1 MPAEADADPLV
12 GVVLGDA
19 YQLVGRIGQGG
30 MGAVYEAH
38 HLRVRKRVAV
48 KLLNRAMASKDEALT
63 RFRREAVV
71 ASRLGHPNLVNILDF
86 GSSADGQP
94 YLVMEFLEGEDLDRR
109 IHRSG
114 AMPLPSAIRISR
126 QVAAAVSAVH
136 AKGIVHRDLKPANIF
151 LVHVPGEPDFVKV
164 LDFGVSK
171 IRASQTKLT
180 DASKTVGT
188 PAYMSPEQAFGPS
201 HAVDHRADQWALAC
215 IIWEMLSGHPPFS
228 ADDPD
233 ALFYQLRNLSPEP
246 LSAYVPDLP
255 PALEPVLLRALSKQP
270 TDRFPSIRDFV
281 RNLEAAALGSG
292 SENVLAVPAETPL
305 TESIDK
311 TIVARP
317 RLDWA
322 DAIGWLGKARAL
334 GVFVRDWLKQVD
346 TRMKVVIAAG
356 ATVGVAVVI
365 LILFA
370 GGHRK
375 VTGAGQMILP
385 PTGQTSKA
393 GLPPPNAVQVLPAP
407 LRYAHVEAID
417 TDQAPPVPANNAKPA
432 RSEPAPESAR
442 PTSRRGTFTKHP
454 IGKPRLRLTIDDF

>member
-48 KLLNRAMASKDEALT
+48 KLLNRAMASKDVALA
-63 RFRREAVV
+63 RFHREAVV
-71 ASRLGHPNLVNILDF
+71 ASRLGHPNLVNVLDF

-109 IHRSG
+109 IRRAG

-126 QVAAAVSAVH
+126 QVGAAVSAVH

-171 IRASQTKLT
+171 IRASETKLT
-180 DASKTVGT
+180 DASKAVGT
-188 PAYMSPEQAFGPS
+188 PIYMSPEQAFGPS

-233 ALFYQLRNLSPEP
+233 ALFYQLRNLSPQP
-246 LSAYVPDLP
+246 LSADVPDLP
-255 PALEPVLLRALSKQP
+255 PALEPVLLRALSKRP
-270 TDRFPSIRDFV
+270 ADRFPSIRDFV
-281 RNLEAAALGSG
+281 RNLEAAALGSW
-292 SENVLAVPAETPL
+292 SDNAWVVPAATA
-305 TESIDK
+305 ESIDK

-322 DAIGWLGKARAL
+322 DAIGLLGKARAL
-334 GVFVRDWLKQVD
+334 SVFVHDWFKQVD
-346 TRMKVVIAAG
+346 RRMKVVIAAG
-356 ATVGVAVVI
+356 ATVGAAVVI
-365 LILFA
+365 LILSA

-375 VTGAGQMILP
+375 VTGAERMMLP
-385 PTGQTSKA
+385 PTAQTSTA
-393 GLPPPNAVQVLPAP
+393 SLPPPNAVQVQPAP

-417 TDQAPPVPANNAKPA
+417 TDQAPPAPANNAKPA
-432 RSEPAPESAR
+432 RPEPAPESAR
-442 PTSRRGTFTKHP
+442 PTSRRGTFSKHH